1 MNISKCLVCIAT
13 NLKMEIANNLRQ
25 DHQRIG
31 FTARLTVS
39 IGPGTKSL
47 FKENS
52 MKFIDL
58 MKEPFKKLSPLE
70 VIAAELADAHLSKLE
85 AETAV
90 EYAQSFVDYNVT
102 RIARLNSRMDEYR
115 TDVDAIRVGGTK

>member
-1 MNISKCLVCIAT
+1 
-13 NLKMEIANNLRQ
+13 
-25 DHQRIG
+25 
-31 FTARLTVS
+31 
-39 IGPGTKSL
+39 
-47 FKENS
+47 

-90 EYAQSFVDYNVT
+90 EYAQSIVSYNKT
-102 RIARLNSRMDEYR
+102 RIERLNKRMEEY
-115 TDVDAIRVGGTK
+115 K